1 MSVIVKSLLKSL
13 TEKKARTLL
22 VLFSIAVSAALIFA
36 NESFSSTVRQKVY
49 DADVRWGGNS
59 DLYITTKGVVG
70 AEEWVDTDRLLTGYG
85 EAFEYAFQF
94 IKEKALYMPSLEK
107 MHYFT
112 MIGADIEEFNRYN
125 PITLGEGSYQDWDG
139 FNIIVGKAYANEYH
153 FKVNDV
159 IKLELNN
166 AGYDFKIV
174 GISEPKGLF
183 LRELADGGYILAP
196 KETLSQIF
204 GGNSNLVFLK
214 LKDFSQREPMYE
226 TLTQDFAEYQVK
238 YGVNDAVIDAET
250 QNYVMP
256 FRISTVT
263 VLFMCVF
270 IIYTAFTLVTLERIP
285 IVGTLR
291 SIGCTRRKINFILIL
306 ESACLGIVG
315 GLIGCVLGLGVLQYI
330 KYSYITVDEAL
341 LNTRAVFGV
350 REVAVAVGAATI
362 ITTITA
368 ILPIL
373 RLTKTPIKNIILNDL
388 NRKQSRRDLWW
399 VAGIILLAA
408 CIFIPQFLPNNF
420 IGMVVG
426 GTLATGALLGLIPL
440 VPFLTHQI
448 SRGIGKIPFL
458 GQEIILGV
466 RNTCDNKSLMN
477 NIQLFSV
484 AIAIVAFM
492 TSLFN
497 TMGADLFKA
506 FERDMKFDIRLV
518 LRHSDADSLAKLS
531 QVEGVESFAGSF
543 QSHAAI
549 LNHETFLN
557 MLCGIDDED
566 FFKFNPVQELDGAK
580 EALANLDNG
589 KNVVTTNVLK
599 GKLGLELG
607 DTLLIQFGSKQIPYT
622 ITGFVETNLGIGH
635 VGYIS
640 SNNYREDMG
649 VSDYDFIFVKA
660 QDGAENAKN
669 NILRALNKEVM
680 EIYTKEELTR
690 ANADKVVAIFNA
702 ISSYGY
708 FALLVGVIGIINN
721 LAVSFI
727 ERQRN
732 FAMIRC
738 IGMSKKSLNRMLI
751 TESIVMG
758 VLGVGFGTLCA
769 LVMSTVIPVT
779 VSLLW
784 GRVTVQLAFREMVV
798 MGAIGILAMLAI
810 SFVPILRSDKLSL
823 IETIKYE

>member
-1 MSVIVKSLLKSL
+1 MNVIVKALLKSL
-13 TEKKARTLL
+13 FEKKARTLL

-36 NESFSSTVRQKVY
+36 NESFSKTVRQKVY

-59 DLYITTKGVVG
+59 DLYISTKEVVG
-70 AEEWVDTDRLLTGYG
+70 AEEWIDTDRLLSEYG
-85 EAFEYAFQF
+85 DSFEYAFQF
-94 IKEKALYMPSLEK
+94 VKEKALYMPSIEQ
-107 MHYFT
+107 MHYFL
-112 MIGADIEEFNRYN
+112 MIGADIEEFNHYN
-125 PITLGEGSYQDWDG
+125 PLTLSEGSYQEWDG
-139 FNIIVGKAYANEYH
+139 FNMIVGRAYANEYG
-153 FKVNDV
+153 FKVGDV
-159 IKLELNN
+159 VKLELNN
-166 AGYDFKIV
+166 AEYDFKIV

-196 KETLSQIF
+196 KETLSEIF
-204 GGNSNLVFLK
+204 GGYSNLVFLK

-226 TLTQDFAEYQVK
+226 ALTQDFAEYQVK

-250 QNYVMP
+250 QNFVMP

-291 SIGCTRRKINFILIL
+291 SIGCTRRKINSILII

-330 KYSYITVDEAL
+330 KYSYIAVDEAL
-341 LNTRAVFGV
+341 LNTSAVFGF
-350 REVAVAVGAATI
+350 REVAIAVGTAAL
-362 ITTITA
+362 ITTLTA

-373 RLTKTPIKNIILNDL
+373 HLTKTPIKNIIINDL
-388 NRKQSRRDLWW
+388 TRKQGRRSLWW
-399 VAGIILLAA
+399 IAGVVLLAA
-408 CIFIPQFLPNNF
+408 CVIVPQFLPSNF

-426 GTLATGALLGLIPL
+426 GTLAVGALLGLIPL

-448 SRGIGKIPFL
+448 SKWIGEVPFL
-458 GQEIILGV
+458 KQDVILGV
-466 RNTCDNKSLMN
+466 RNTRDNKSLMN

-492 TSLFN
+492 ASLFN
-497 TMGADLFKA
+497 TMGADLLKA
-506 FERDMKFDIRLV
+506 FERDMKFDVRLV
-518 LRHSDADSLAKLS
+518 LRHSDEESLAKLS

-549 LNHETFLN
+549 LNHDTFLN
-557 MLCGIDDED
+557 VLYGIDDED
-566 FFKFNPVQELDGAK
+566 FFQFNPVQELDNARGAV
-580 EALANLDNG
+580 ASLDEG
-589 KNVVTTNVLK
+589 KNVITTNVLK
-599 GKLGLELG
+599 AKLGLELG
-607 DTLLIQFGSKQIPYT
+607 DTLLIQFGSRQVPYT
-622 ITGFVETNLGIGH
+622 ITGFVETNMGIGH

-640 SNNYREDMG
+640 SNNYRQDMG
-649 VSDYDFIFVKA
+649 VSNYDFIFVKA
-660 QDGAENAKN
+660 TDGAENTKN

-680 EIYTKEELTR
+680 EINTKDELTR

-758 VLGVGFGTLCA
+758 VLGVGFGILCA

-784 GRVTVQLAFREMVV
+784 GRVTVQLAFKEMAI
-798 MGAIGILAMLAI
+798 MGLVGVLAMFAI

-823 IETIKYE
+823 IESIKYE

>member
-1 MSVIVKSLLKSL
+1 MKVIVKALLKSL
-13 TEKKARTLL
+13 FEKKARTLL

-36 NESFSSTVRQKVY
+36 NESFSITVRQKVY

-59 DLYITTKGVVG
+59 DLYISTREVVG
-70 AEEWVDTDRLLTGYG
+70 AEEWIDTDRLLSEYG
-85 EAFEYAFQF
+85 DAFEYAFQF
-94 IKEKALYMPSLEK
+94 VKEKALYVPSLEQ
-107 MHYFT
+107 MHYFM

-125 PITLGEGSYQDWDG
+125 PLTLGEGSYQEWGG
-139 FNIIVGKAYANEYH
+139 FNIIVGRAYANEYG

-166 AGYDFKIV
+166 VEYDFRII

-196 KETLSQIF
+196 KETLSEIF

-214 LKDFSQREPMYE
+214 MKDFSQRESMYE

-238 YGVNDAVIDAET
+238 YGVNNAVIDAET
-250 QNYVMP
+250 QNFVMP
-256 FRISTVT
+256 FRISTVM

-291 SIGCTRRKINFILIL
+291 SIGCTRRKINFILII

-341 LNTRAVFGV
+341 LNTSAVFGF
-350 REVAVAVGAATI
+350 REVMIAVGTAAL
-362 ITTITA
+362 ITTLTA
-368 ILPIL
+368 VLPIL

-388 NRKQSRRDLWW
+388 TRKQGKRSLWW
-399 VAGIILLAA
+399 IAGIVLLAA
-408 CIFIPQFLPNNF
+408 CVFVPQFLPSNF
-420 IGMVVG
+420 IGMAVG
-426 GTLATGALLGLIPL
+426 GTLAMGALLGLIPL

-448 SRGIGKIPFL
+448 SRWIGEVLFL
-458 GQEIILGV
+458 KQDVILGV
-466 RNTCDNKSLMN
+466 RNTRDNKSLMN

-492 TSLFN
+492 ASLFN
-497 TMGADLFKA
+497 TMGADLLKA
-506 FERDMKFDIRLV
+506 FERDMKFDVRLV
-518 LRHSDADSLAKLS
+518 LRHSDEESLAKLS

-549 LNHETFLN
+549 LNHDTFLN
-557 MLCGIDDED
+557 VLGGIDDVNY
-566 FFKFNPVQELDGAK
+566 FTFNPVQELDGAR
-580 EALANLDNG
+580 EAIASLDEG
-589 KNVVTTNVLK
+589 KNVITTNVLK
-599 GKLGLELG
+599 AKLGLELG
-607 DTLLIQFGSKQIPYT
+607 DTLLIQFGSRQVPYT
-622 ITGFVETNLGIGH
+622 ITGFVETNMGIGH

-640 SNNYREDMG
+640 SNNYKEDMG

-660 QDGAENAKN
+660 MDGAENTKN

-680 EIYTKEELTR
+680 SIDTKDELTR
-690 ANADKVVAIFNA
+690 ANADKVVAMFNA

-758 VLGVGFGTLCA
+758 VLGVGFGILCA

-784 GRVTVQLAFREMVV
+784 GKVTVQLAFKEMALMGVV
-798 MGAIGILAMLAI
+798 GILAMFAI
-810 SFVPILRSDKLSL
+810 AFVPILRSDKMSL

>member
-1 MSVIVKSLLKSL
+1 MKVIVKALLKSL
-13 TEKKARTLL
+13 FEKKARTLL

-36 NESFSSTVRQKVY
+36 NESFSITVRQKVY

-59 DLYITTKGVVG
+59 DLYISTREVVG
-70 AEEWVDTDRLLTGYG
+70 AEEWIDTDRLLSEYG
-85 EAFEYAFQF
+85 DAFEYAFQF
-94 IKEKALYMPSLEK
+94 VKEKALYMPSLEQ
-107 MHYFT
+107 MHYFM

-125 PITLGEGSYQDWDG
+125 PLTLGEGSYQEWGG
-139 FNIIVGKAYANEYH
+139 FNIIVGRAYANEYG

-166 AGYDFKIV
+166 VEYDFRII

-196 KETLSQIF
+196 KETLSEIF

-214 LKDFSQREPMYE
+214 MKDFSQRESMYE

-238 YGVNDAVIDAET
+238 YGVNNAVIDAET
-250 QNYVMP
+250 QNFVMP
-256 FRISTVT
+256 FRISTVM

-291 SIGCTRRKINFILIL
+291 SIGCTRRKINFILII

-341 LNTRAVFGV
+341 LNTSAVFGF
-350 REVAVAVGAATI
+350 REVMIAVGTAAL
-362 ITTITA
+362 ITTLTA
-368 ILPIL
+368 VLPIL

-388 NRKQSRRDLWW
+388 TRKQGKRSLWW
-399 VAGIILLAA
+399 IAGIVLLAA
-408 CIFIPQFLPNNF
+408 CVFVPQFLPSNF
-420 IGMVVG
+420 IGMAVG
-426 GTLATGALLGLIPL
+426 GTLAMGALLGLIPL

-448 SRGIGKIPFL
+448 SRWIGEVLFL
-458 GQEIILGV
+458 KQDVILGV
-466 RNTCDNKSLMN
+466 RNTRDNKSLMN

-492 TSLFN
+492 ASLFN
-497 TMGADLFKA
+497 TMGADLLKA
-506 FERDMKFDIRLV
+506 FERDMKFDVRLV
-518 LRHSDADSLAKLS
+518 LRHSDEESLAKLS

-549 LNHETFLN
+549 LNHDTFLN
-557 MLCGIDDED
+557 VLGGIDDVNY
-566 FFKFNPVQELDGAK
+566 FTFNPVQELDGAR
-580 EALANLDNG
+580 EAIASLDEG
-589 KNVVTTNVLK
+589 KNVITTNVLK
-599 GKLGLELG
+599 AKLGLELG
-607 DTLLIQFGSKQIPYT
+607 DTLLIQFGSRQVPYT
-622 ITGFVETNLGIGH
+622 ITGFVETNMGIGH

-640 SNNYREDMG
+640 SNNYKEDMG

-660 QDGAENAKN
+660 MDGAENTKN

-680 EIYTKEELTR
+680 SIDTKDELTR
-690 ANADKVVAIFNA
+690 ANADKVVAMFNA

-758 VLGVGFGTLCA
+758 VLGVGFGILCA

-784 GRVTVQLAFREMVV
+784 GKVTVQLAFKEMALMGVV
-798 MGAIGILAMLAI
+798 GILAMFAI
-810 SFVPILRSDKLSL
+810 AFVPILRSDKMSL

>member
-1 MSVIVKSLLKSL
+1 MKVIVQALLKSL
-13 TEKKARTLL
+13 FEKKARTLL

-36 NESFSSTVRQKVY
+36 NESFSKTVRQKVY

-59 DLYITTKGVVG
+59 DLYISTKEVVG
-70 AEEWVDTDRLLTGYG
+70 AEEWIDTDRLLSEYG
-85 EAFEYAFQF
+85 DAFEYAFQF
-94 IKEKALYMPSLEK
+94 VKEKALYVPSLEQ
-107 MHYFT
+107 MHYFM

-125 PITLGEGSYQDWDG
+125 PLTLGEGSYQEWGG
-139 FNIIVGKAYANEYH
+139 FNIIVGRAYANEYG

-166 AGYDFKIV
+166 VEYDFRII

-196 KETLSQIF
+196 KETLSEIF

-214 LKDFSQREPMYE
+214 MKDFSQRESMYE

-238 YGVNDAVIDAET
+238 YGVNNAVIDAET
-250 QNYVMP
+250 QNFVMP
-256 FRISTVT
+256 FRISTVM

-291 SIGCTRRKINFILIL
+291 SIGCTRRKINFILII

-341 LNTRAVFGV
+341 LNTSAVFGF
-350 REVAVAVGAATI
+350 REVMIAVGTAAL
-362 ITTITA
+362 ITTLTA
-368 ILPIL
+368 VLPIL

-388 NRKQSRRDLWW
+388 TRKQGKRSLWW
-399 VAGIILLAA
+399 IAGIVLLAA
-408 CIFIPQFLPNNF
+408 CVFVPQFLPSNF
-420 IGMVVG
+420 IGMAVG
-426 GTLATGALLGLIPL
+426 GTLAMGALLGLIPL

-448 SRGIGKIPFL
+448 SRWIGEVLFL
-458 GQEIILGV
+458 KQDVILGV
-466 RNTCDNKSLMN
+466 RNTRDNKSLMN

-492 TSLFN
+492 ASLFN
-497 TMGADLFKA
+497 TMGADLLKA
-506 FERDMKFDIRLV
+506 FERDMKFDVRLV
-518 LRHSDADSLAKLS
+518 LRHSDEESLAKLS

-549 LNHETFLN
+549 LNHDTFLN
-557 MLCGIDDED
+557 VLGGIDDVNY
-566 FFKFNPVQELDGAK
+566 FTFNPVQELDGAR
-580 EALANLDNG
+580 EAIASLDEG
-589 KNVVTTNVLK
+589 KNVITTNVLK
-599 GKLGLELG
+599 AKLGLELG
-607 DTLLIQFGSKQIPYT
+607 DTLLIQFGSRQVPYT
-622 ITGFVETNLGIGH
+622 ITGFVETNMGIGH

-640 SNNYREDMG
+640 SNNYKEDMG

-660 QDGAENAKN
+660 MDGAENTKN

-680 EIYTKEELTR
+680 SIDTKDELTR
-690 ANADKVVAIFNA
+690 ANADKVVAMFNA

-758 VLGVGFGTLCA
+758 ALGVGFGILCA

-784 GRVTVQLAFREMVV
+784 GKVTVQLAFKEMALMGVV
-798 MGAIGILAMLAI
+798 GILAMFAI
-810 SFVPILRSDKLSL
+810 ACVPILRSDKMSL

>member
-1 MSVIVKSLLKSL
+1 MNVIVKALLKSL
-13 TEKKARTLL
+13 FEKKARTLL

-36 NESFSSTVRQKVY
+36 NESFSKTVRQKVY

-59 DLYITTKGVVG
+59 DLYISTKEVVG
-70 AEEWVDTDRLLTGYG
+70 AEEWIDTDRLLSEYG
-85 EAFEYAFQF
+85 DAFEYAFQF
-94 IKEKALYMPSLEK
+94 VKEKALYMPSLEQ
-107 MHYFT
+107 MHYFM
-112 MIGADIEEFNRYN
+112 MIGADIKEFNHYN
-125 PITLGEGSYQDWDG
+125 PLTLDEGSYQEWDG
-139 FNIIVGKAYANEYH
+139 FNIIVGRAYANEYG
-153 FKVNDV
+153 FKINDS

-166 AGYDFKIV
+166 AEYDFRIV
-174 GISEPKGLF
+174 GISEPSGLF

-196 KETLSQIF
+196 KETLSEIF

-214 LKDFSQREPMYE
+214 LKDFSQRESMYE
-226 TLTQDFAEYQVK
+226 TLTKDFAEYQVK
-238 YGVNDAVIDAET
+238 YGVNNAVIEAET
-250 QNYVMP
+250 QNFVMP
-256 FRISTVT
+256 FRISTVM

-291 SIGCTRRKINFILIL
+291 SIGCTRRKINIILII

-330 KYSYITVDEAL
+330 KYSYISVDEAL
-341 LNTRAVFGV
+341 LNTSAVFGL
-350 REVAVAVGAATI
+350 REVALAVGAAAL
-362 ITTITA
+362 ITTLTA
-368 ILPIL
+368 VLPIL
-373 RLTKTPIKNIILNDL
+373 RLTRTPIKNIILNDL
-388 NRKQSRRDLWW
+388 SRKQGKRSLWW
-399 VAGIILLAA
+399 IAELVLLAA
-408 CIFIPQFLPNNF
+408 CVFVPQFLPSNF
-420 IGMVVG
+420 IGMAVG

-440 VPFLTHQI
+440 VPFLTYQI
-448 SRGIGKIPFL
+448 SRWIGEVPFL
-458 GQEIILGV
+458 KQDIVLGI
-466 RNTCDNKSLMN
+466 RNTRDNKSLMN

-492 TSLFN
+492 ASLFN
-497 TMGADLFKA
+497 TMGADLLKA
-506 FERDMKFDIRLV
+506 FERDMKFDVRLV
-518 LRHSDADSLAKLS
+518 LRHSDEESLAKLS

-549 LNHETFLN
+549 INHDTFLN
-557 MLCGIDDED
+557 VLCGIDDVNH
-566 FFKFNPVQELDGAK
+566 FTFNPVQELDGARD
-580 EALANLDNG
+580 AIASLDEG
-589 KNVVTTNVLK
+589 KNVITTNVLK
-599 GKLGLELG
+599 AKLGLELG
-607 DTLLIQFGSKQIPYT
+607 DTLLIQFGSKQVPYT
-622 ITGFVETNLGIGH
+622 ITGFVETNMGIGH

-640 SNNYREDMG
+640 SNNYRQDMG
-649 VSDYDFIFVKA
+649 VSDYDFIFVRA
-660 QDGAENAKN
+660 TDSPENTKN

-680 EIYTKEELTR
+680 GIYTKDELTK
-690 ANADKVVAIFNA
+690 ANADKVVAMFKA

-727 ERQRN
+727 EWQRN

-758 VLGVGFGTLCA
+758 VLGVGFGILCA

-784 GRVTVQLAFREMVV
+784 GKVTVQLAFKEMAIMGVV
-798 MGAIGILAMLAI
+798 GILAMFAI

>member
-1 MSVIVKSLLKSL
+1 VK
-13 TEKKARTLL
+13 TPPA
-22 VLFSIAVSAALIFA
+22 
-36 NESFSSTVRQKVY
+36 
-49 DADVRWGGNS
+49 
-59 DLYITTKGVVG
+59 
-70 AEEWVDTDRLLTGYG
+70 TG
-85 EAFEYAFQF
+85 
-94 IKEKALYMPSLEK
+94 
-107 MHYFT
+107 
-112 MIGADIEEFNRYN
+112 EF
-125 PITLGEGSYQDWDG
+125 L
-139 FNIIVGKAYANEYH
+139 
-153 FKVNDV
+153 
-159 IKLELNN
+159 KLELNN
-166 AGYDFKIV
+166 VEYDFRII

-196 KETLSQIF
+196 KETLSEIF

-214 LKDFSQREPMYE
+214 MKDFSQRESMYE

-238 YGVNDAVIDAET
+238 YGVNNAVIDAET
-250 QNYVMP
+250 QNFVMP
-256 FRISTVT
+256 FRISTVM

-291 SIGCTRRKINFILIL
+291 SIGCTRRKINFILII

-341 LNTRAVFGV
+341 LNTSAVFGF
-350 REVAVAVGAATI
+350 REVMIAVGTAAL
-362 ITTITA
+362 ITTLTA
-368 ILPIL
+368 VLPIL

-388 NRKQSRRDLWW
+388 TRKQGKRSLWW
-399 VAGIILLAA
+399 IAGIVLLAA
-408 CIFIPQFLPNNF
+408 CVFVPQFLPSNF
-420 IGMVVG
+420 IGMAVG
-426 GTLATGALLGLIPL
+426 GTLAMGALLGLIPL

-448 SRGIGKIPFL
+448 SRWIGEVLFL
-458 GQEIILGV
+458 KQDVILGV
-466 RNTCDNKSLMN
+466 RNTRDNKSLMN

-492 TSLFN
+492 ASLFN
-497 TMGADLFKA
+497 TMGADLLKA
-506 FERDMKFDIRLV
+506 FERDMKFDVRLV
-518 LRHSDADSLAKLS
+518 LRHSDEESLAKLS

-549 LNHETFLN
+549 LNHDTFLN
-557 MLCGIDDED
+557 VLGGIDDVNY
-566 FFKFNPVQELDGAK
+566 FTFNPVQELDGAR
-580 EALANLDNG
+580 EAIASLDEG
-589 KNVVTTNVLK
+589 KNVITTNVLK
-599 GKLGLELG
+599 AKLGLELG
-607 DTLLIQFGSKQIPYT
+607 DTLLIQFGSRQVPYT
-622 ITGFVETNLGIGH
+622 ITGFVETNMGIGH

-640 SNNYREDMG
+640 SNNYKEDMG

-660 QDGAENAKN
+660 MDGAENTKN

-680 EIYTKEELTR
+680 SIDTKDELTR
-690 ANADKVVAIFNA
+690 ANADKVVAMFNA

-758 VLGVGFGTLCA
+758 VLGVGFGILCA

-784 GRVTVQLAFREMVV
+784 GKVTVQLAFKEMALMGVV
-798 MGAIGILAMLAI
+798 GILAMFAI
-810 SFVPILRSDKLSL
+810 AFVPILRSDKMSL